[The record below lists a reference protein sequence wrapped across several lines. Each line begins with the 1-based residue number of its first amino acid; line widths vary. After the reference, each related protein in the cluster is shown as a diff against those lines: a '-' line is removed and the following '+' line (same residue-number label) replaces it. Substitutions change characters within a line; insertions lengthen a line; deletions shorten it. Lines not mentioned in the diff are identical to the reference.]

1 MGIMIFLCQKPSQ
14 TSSLWVYTLDYSCDS
29 FSSFIT
35 HAYPLFLFELGHM
48 ESLLCL
54 GLGGISFGLL

>member
-1 MGIMIFLCQKPSQ
+1 MGIMISCVKNHLKHLVFG
-14 TSSLWVYTLDYSCDS
+14 VYTLDYSCDS
-29 FSSFIT
+29 FSTFIT